1 MHVSSYFIATVIL
14 ASTLAAQDADPGR
27 VVFEGRCARCHG
39 ADGNGGELGPAIR
52 GRLAARNDQQL
63 ATLTEPGRG
72 CPSQISDAGEP

>member
-39 ADGNGGELGPAIR
+39 AAGNGGELVR
-52 GRLAARNDQQL
+52 QFAAASRRVTIN
-63 ATLTEPGRG
+63 GW
-72 CPSQISDAGEP
+72 